1 MTIGFFEL
9 ENFEKEYFQRE
20 MKDANLLFSDT
31 PLKEDF
37 PNLDQLEIIV
47 IFIHSQITKEIL
59 DKMTNLKFIT
69 TMSTGFDHI
78 DMVECKSRNIV
89 VSNVPTY
96 GESTVAEHTFA
107 LLLAISRRIIESV
120 NKTKNGEFMPKG
132 LTGFELKGKTL
143 GVIGVGSI
151 GTNVIRIAKGF
162 GMNVI
167 ALKRTPDYVLEK
179 ELSFKF
185 VDIETLYKQS
195 DIITLHLPYSK
206 ETHHMVNEKAF
217 SMMKKGV
224 VIINTARGGL
234 IDTKALLNSL
244 LTEKVSFAGL
254 DVLEEEPLLQEE
266 RDILSKT
273 FDKDKL
279 IAVLQDHMLVNN
291 PHVLVTP
298 HNAFNSNEALL
309 AILQTTHE
317 NLVSFL
323 NNTPTN
329 TVSA

>member
-1 MTIGFFEL
+1 MNIGFFEL
-9 ENFEKEYFQRE
+9 EDFEKEYFQKE
-20 MKDANLLFSDT
+20 MKDANLLFSDS
-31 PLKEDF
+31 PLKENF
-37 PNLDQLEIIV
+37 PKLSQLEIIV

-59 DKMTNLKFIT
+59 DKMPNLKFIT

-78 DMVECKSRNIV
+78 DMAECKRRNIII
-89 VSNVPTY
+89 SNVPTY

-107 LLLAISRRIIESV
+107 LILAISRRIIESV
-120 NKTKNGEFMPKG
+120 DKTKRGEFLPKG

-151 GTNVIRIAKGF
+151 GRNVIRIARGF

-167 ALKRTPDYVLEK
+167 AFKRTPDYVLEK

-185 VDIETLYKQS
+185 VDINVLYQQS

-206 ETHHMVNEKAF
+206 ETHHIINENAF

-234 IDTKALLNSL
+234 IDSTALLNSL
-244 LTEKVSFAGL
+244 MSEKVAFAGL

-273 FDKDKL
+273 FDNEKL
-279 IAVLQDHMLVNN
+279 ISVLQDHMLVNN
-291 PHVLVTP
+291 PHVIVTP
-298 HNAFNSNEALL
+298 HNAFNSNEALHK
-309 AILQTTHE
+309 ILQTTHE

>member
-1 MTIGFFEL
+1 MNIGFFEL
-9 ENFEKEYFQRE
+9 ENWEKEYFQKE
-20 MKDANLLFSDT
+20 IKDANLIFSDS

-37 PNLDQLEIIV
+37 PNLASLSIIV

-59 DKMTNLKFIT
+59 DKMPNLKFIT

-78 DMVECKSRNIV
+78 DTAECKRRNIII
-89 VSNVPTY
+89 SNVPTY

-120 NKTKNGEFMPKG
+120 DKTKRGEFMPTG

-151 GTNVIRIAKGF
+151 GKNVIKIAKGF

-167 ALKRTPDYVLEK
+167 AFKRIPDYVLEK
-179 ELSFKF
+179 ELGFKF
-185 VDIETLYKQS
+185 VDINVLYRQS

-206 ETHHMVNEKAF
+206 ETHHIVNEEAF

-234 IDTKALLNSL
+234 IDSTALLNSL
-244 LTEKVSFAGL
+244 ISEKVAFAGL

-273 FDKDKL
+273 FDKEKL
-279 IAVLQDHMLVNN
+279 VSVLQDHMLVNN
-291 PHVLVTP
+291 PRVLVTP
-298 HNAFNSNEALL
+298 HNAFNSDEALHS
-309 AILQTTHE
+309 ILQTTHE
-317 NLVSFL
+317 NLAAFL
-323 NNTPTN
+323 NNAPTN